1 MYEQV
6 KKFYI
11 YVCVEAGILVPT
23 QTPPGQQQS
32 NILLTNTK
40 KTVLESFIYPNNFRG
55 FGNNLLVTQVRQ
67 QVWHSTDLQIKD
79 LGGHWKAFFL
89 GNFSISWSRW
99 VQGKNPWESIKT
111 LLKV

>member
-1 MYEQV
+1 MYKKV
-6 KKFYI
+6 KNFYI
-11 YVCVEAGILVPT
+11 YICVEAGMLSAT

-67 QVWHSTDLQIKD
+67 YI
-79 LGGHWKAFFL
+79 
-89 GNFSISWSRW
+89 
-99 VQGKNPWESIKT
+99 
-111 LLKV
+111 